1 MGALVKVMGIIASM
15 YNTFLFKG
23 FAGFA
28 AKKGAKNEDFKTSLK
43 MAEWLRDDMKGDVQ
57 GKIQC

>member
-1 MGALVKVMGIIASM
+1 MGIIASM
-15 YNTFLFKG
+15 YTTFLRQG